1 METQKGIWIKV
12 VLALIFMVLVTALLL
27 PAAAAIVYFRE
38 LSPET
43 AHIMISAIYA
53 IVGLGGGFFA
63 GKMMRMRKFL
73 WGILSGLAY
82 FACLV
87 LVSLAVNGGTIED
100 VVQLL
105 ITFVLVVASSMIGG
119 MLS

>member
-1 METQKGIWIKV
+1 METQKGIWV
-12 VLALIFMVLVTALLL
+12 RVGLALIFMVLVTAILL
-27 PAAAAIVYFRE
+27 PAASAIVYFRE
-38 LSPET
+38 LSSEA

-53 IVGLGGGFFA
+53 LVGLSGGFFA
-63 GKMMRMRKFL
+63 GKMMRTRKFL
-73 WGILSGLAY
+73 WGILAGLAY

-87 LVSLAVNGGTIED
+87 LVSLAVNGGTTWD
-100 VVQLL
+100 AVQLL